1 MNEIWKKIDGFD
13 KYYVSNLGRVK
24 SSSYRNTGK
33 EYILKQRTNKDGYK
47 TVCIMQGFKNPKTY
61 LVHRLVALAFIDNP
75 NNYSDVDHKDRCRDN
90 NSVDNLQ
97 WVSHLDNVRLSNE
110 RGRDYSYMKGNIPS
124 NSKKCMCVE
133 TGEIFESYHHAARR
147 FRELGYKTNWTSIWC
162 CCRDNKPYYWGKF
175 HFKNI

>member
-33 EYILKQRTNKDGYK
+33 EYILKQHTNKDGYK
-47 TVCIMQGFKNPKTY
+47 TLVIMVGFKKAKSY
-61 LVHRLVALAFIDNP
+61 LVHRLVALAFINNP

-90 NSVDNLQ
+90 NRVDNLQ
-97 WVSHLDNVRLSNE
+97 WVSHLDNVRLSNK
-110 RGRDYSYMKGNIPS
+110 RGRDYSYMKGRIPN

-147 FRELGYKTNWTSIWC
+147 FRELGYKTHWMSIWR
-162 CCRDNKPYYWGKF
+162 CCRDNKPYYWGKY

>member
-33 EYILKQRTNKDGYK
+33 EYILKQHTNKDGYK
-47 TVCIMQGFKNPKTY
+47 TVCIMRGFKNSKSY

-97 WVSHLDNVRLSNE
+97 WVSHIDNVRLSNE
-110 RGRDYSYMKGNIPS
+110 RGRDYSYMKGNKPS
-124 NSKKCMCVE
+124 NSKKCICVE

-147 FRELGYKTNWTSIWC
+147 FRELGYKTHWTNIWS
-162 CCRDNKPYYWGKF
+162 CCRDNKPYYWGKY